1 MKKKDNILNIS
12 DSLPSKIQEGKTMH
26 NKNIV
31 TLSEYEIRKI
41 EKNQEDSLQKMVEK
55 YLILA
60 QRNSKNED

>member
-1 MKKKDNILNIS
+1 MKKKDNILNIH

>member
-1 MKKKDNILNIS
+1 
-12 DSLPSKIQEGKTMH
+12 MH
-26 NKNIV
+26 IKNII

>member
-1 MKKKDNILNIS
+1 MKKKDNILNIH

-41 EKNQEDSLQKMVEK
+41 EKNQEDSLKKMVEK

-60 QRNSKNED
+60 HRNSKNED

>member
-1 MKKKDNILNIS
+1 MKKKDNILNIH

-60 QRNSKNED
+60 HRNSKNED

>member
-1 MKKKDNILNIS
+1 MNIS